1 MKYISIAELG
11 RVVTG
16 KTPPTDHSE
25 YFGGEIPFIT
35 PSDIETYDKRYVEYT
50 ERTLTTQGASSIKGC
65 LLPPKSICFVCI
77 GSTIGKSCMTKCV
90 SYTNQQ
96 INSIIP
102 NQSCIGDYLFYLLKY
117 IKGYFQSVGGGTGSG
132 KGIVNKTLFQ
142 KTKVMI
148 HNDLN
153 VQQRIASI
161 LSAYD
166 DLIEN
171 NNRRI
176 KILEKMSE
184 NLYKEW
190 FVRFRFPGHEQA
202 EFENGIPK
210 GWERV
215 RLSDIIDFNPTIKKT
230 NHSEYKIIPM
240 SALSNTGLLIDDSLY
255 ETSGKLEGSR
265 SCNGDTL
272 VARITPCLENG
283 KTGFVQGLKPGEVVG
298 GSTEFIVMRAK
309 VISRLLVYFIARDP
323 LFRGFAIASMN
334 GADGRQRVKVEKLER
349 TQWIKPDGHINA
361 AFEEKC
367 EPIFGLIYKLYRENK
382 NLTKQRDKLL
392 PRLMSG
398 KLEV

>member
-1 MKYISIAELG
+1 
-11 RVVTG
+11 
-16 KTPPTDHSE
+16 
-25 YFGGEIPFIT
+25 
-35 PSDIETYDKRYVEYT
+35 
-50 ERTLTTQGASSIKGC
+50 
-65 LLPPKSICFVCI
+65 
-77 GSTIGKSCMTKCV
+77 MTKCV

-117 IKGYFQSVGGGTGSG
+117 IKGYFQSVGGGTGAG

-142 KTKVMI
+142 KTKVEI

-171 NNRRI
+171 NNKRI
-176 KILEKMSE
+176 KILEQMAE

-210 GWERV
+210 GWQICRMSEFCYV
-215 RLSDIIDFNPTIKKT
+215 TDGTHDTPTPVDVGVPLITGKCICSGTIDFSLAYNISHTAHEKIKKR
-230 NHSEYKIIPM
+230 S
-240 SALSNTGLLIDDSLY
+240 GL
-255 ETSGKLEGSR
+255 TSGDILFSNIGTVGNCCIVDYDREFSVK
-265 SCNGDTL
+265 N
-272 VARITPCLENG
+272 VII
-283 KTGFVQGLKPGEVVG
+283 FKPETRNQ
-298 GSTEFIVMRAK
+298 TEYLYYWMTNAAMQEIFSAQT
-309 VISRLLVYFIARDP
+309 
-323 LFRGFAIASMN
+323 N
-334 GADGRQRVKVEKLER
+334 GASQQFVGLTFMRNFKILVPTEEIL
-349 TQWIKPDGHINA
+349 T
-361 AFEEKC
+361 AFADKISIFTEHKRNLLKC
-367 EPIFGLIYKLYRENK
+367 NL
-382 NLTKQRDKLL
+382 NLTKQRDLFL

>member
-50 ERTLTTQGASSIKGC
+50 ERTLTTQGASCIKGC

-102 NQSCIGDYLFYLLKY
+102 NQSCIEDYLFYLLKY

-142 KTKVMI
+142 KTKVEI

-176 KILEKMSE
+176 KILEQMAE

-210 GWERV
+210 GWQICRMSEFCYV
-215 RLSDIIDFNPTIKKT
+215 TDGTHDTPTPVDVGVPLITGKCICSGTIDFSLAYNISHTAHEKIKKR
-230 NHSEYKIIPM
+230 S
-240 SALSNTGLLIDDSLY
+240 GL
-255 ETSGKLEGSR
+255 TSGDILFSNIGTVGNCCIVDYDREFSVK
-265 SCNGDTL
+265 NM
-272 VARITPCLENG
+272 II
-283 KTGFVQGLKPGEVVG
+283 FKPETRNQ
-298 GSTEFIVMRAK
+298 TEYLYYWMTNAAMQEIFSAQT
-309 VISRLLVYFIARDP
+309 
-323 LFRGFAIASMN
+323 N
-334 GADGRQRVKVEKLER
+334 GASQQFVGLTFMRNFKILVPTEEIL
-349 TQWIKPDGHINA
+349 T
-361 AFEEKC
+361 AFADKISIFTEHMRNLRKC
-367 EPIFGLIYKLYRENK
+367 NL
-382 NLTKQRDKLL
+382 NLTKQRDLLL

>member
-1 MKYISIAELG
+1 
-11 RVVTG
+11 
-16 KTPPTDHSE
+16 
-25 YFGGEIPFIT
+25 
-35 PSDIETYDKRYVEYT
+35 
-50 ERTLTTQGASSIKGC
+50 
-65 LLPPKSICFVCI
+65 
-77 GSTIGKSCMTKCV
+77 
-90 SYTNQQ
+90 
-96 INSIIP
+96 
-102 NQSCIGDYLFYLLKY
+102 
-117 IKGYFQSVGGGTGSG
+117 
-132 KGIVNKTLFQ
+132 
-142 KTKVMI
+142 
-148 HNDLN
+148 
-153 VQQRIASI
+153 
-161 LSAYD
+161 
-166 DLIEN
+166 
-171 NNRRI
+171 
-176 KILEKMSE
+176 
-184 NLYKEW
+184 
-190 FVRFRFPGHEQA
+190 
-202 EFENGIPK
+202 
-210 GWERV
+210 
-215 RLSDIIDFNPTIKKT
+215 
-230 NHSEYKIIPM
+230 M

-334 GADGRQRVKVEKLER
+334 GADGRQRVKVEKLKR

-382 NLTKQRDKLL
+382 NLTKQRDMLL